1 MKQATTRTNEANLSI
16 LTLQVNRRLREGAF
30 ILLCSFGI
38 YLLIALF
45 TYHDGDSAW
54 SHSGMSNDIR
64 NAAGKTGAWFSDVL
78 FSLFGYMAYIFPLTL
93 ALSGLFVYR
102 DLPQKTESN
111 PLIWSVRSL
120 GLLVALAASCGLIA
134 IHISKTAALPMS
146 TGGLLGAA
154 VNAVAVTY
162 LSPIGATIILIAS
175 LLAGVTLF
183 TGVSWLNIL
192 EVIGHYTL
200 MLLGKLGNHLPGIVK
215 KGTEQVSQFKL
226 PALPDF
232 SAMNLG
238 SIKPAKSKDPF
249 KDDDE
254 NICDEG
260 DVDFPKSS
268 PLFGDDEVFDGPL
281 PSLKPKLKIKQDTV
295 AAVAAA
301 FKKPRVVVRPKAQVE
316 EVDDPIPFEAPKVK
330 RQKTREEIHA
340 LPALSLLEMPEK
352 SARQGFS
359 SQQKHDLSRLVET
372 RLLEFGV
379 DAKVVGVLP
388 GPVITRFE
396 LDLAA
401 GIKVNKITSLAKDL
415 ARSLSVVSV
424 RVVEVIPGKSV
435 VGLEIPNP
443 NRELVRLKEV
453 LEDASYQEAESP
465 ITLALG
471 KDISGR
477 PVAVD
482 LAKMPHLLVAGTTG
496 SGKSVGVNAMLLS
509 ILYKS
514 SPEDVR
520 LIMIDPKMLELAVYD
535 NIPHLLTPVVTDMKD
550 AANALRWCV
559 AEMERRY
566 QLMAAVGVR
575 NLTGYN
581 AKVATAI
588 KEGKPLL
595 DPFWQPIN
603 GDRPEPLEKLPYI
616 VVVVDEFADMMM
628 VVGKKVEELI
638 ARIAQKA
645 RAAGIHLIL
654 ATQRPSVDVI
664 TGLIKANIPTRI
676 AFQVSSRIDSRTII
690 DQSGAEQLLGHG
702 DMLYLPPGV
711 GIPHR
716 IHGAFVSDD
725 EVHKVTNDLRKL
737 GQPAYIESVVQSF
750 PSSATS
756 ATDGD
761 LDELYDQAV
770 MIVTESR
777 KASTSL
783 VQRRLK
789 IGYNRAARLIEQMES
804 EGVVSHVLSNGT
816 REVLAPAPVERG

>member
-1 MKQATTRTNEANLSI
+1 
-16 LTLQVNRRLREGAF
+16 
-30 ILLCSFGI
+30 
-38 YLLIALF
+38 
-45 TYHDGDSAW
+45 
-54 SHSGMSNDIR
+54 
-64 NAAGKTGAWFSDVL
+64 
-78 FSLFGYMAYIFPLTL
+78 
-93 ALSGLFVYR
+93 
-102 DLPQKTESN
+102 
-111 PLIWSVRSL
+111 
-120 GLLVALAASCGLIA
+120 
-134 IHISKTAALPMS
+134 
-146 TGGLLGAA
+146 
-154 VNAVAVTY
+154 
-162 LSPIGATIILIAS
+162 
-175 LLAGVTLF
+175 
-183 TGVSWLNIL
+183 
-192 EVIGHYTL
+192 
-200 MLLGKLGNHLPGIVK
+200 
-215 KGTEQVSQFKL
+215 
-226 PALPDF
+226 
-232 SAMNLG
+232 
-238 SIKPAKSKDPF
+238 
-249 KDDDE
+249 
-254 NICDEG
+254 
-260 DVDFPKSS
+260 
-268 PLFGDDEVFDGPL
+268 
-281 PSLKPKLKIKQDTV
+281 
-295 AAVAAA
+295 
-301 FKKPRVVVRPKAQVE
+301 
-316 EVDDPIPFEAPKVK
+316 
-330 RQKTREEIHA
+330 
-340 LPALSLLEMPEK
+340 
-352 SARQGFS
+352 GFS
-359 SQQKHDLSRLVET
+359 SQQRQDLSRLVET
-372 RLLEFGV
+372 RLMEFGV

-401 GIKVNKITSLAKDL
+401 GIKVNKITGLAKDL

-453 LEDASYQEAESP
+453 LEDGCYQDAESP

-471 KDISGR
+471 KDIAGR

-509 ILYKS
+509 ILYKA

-566 QLMAAVGVR
+566 QLMAAIGVR

-581 AKVATAI
+581 QKVFAAAKD
-588 KEGKPLL
+588 GQPLL
-595 DPFWQPIN
+595 DPFWQPMP
-603 GDRPEPLEKLPYI
+603 GDKPEPLEKLPYI

-725 EVHKVTNDLRKL
+725 EVHKVTKELRKL
-737 GQPAYIESVVQSF
+737 GQPAYIESVVQSS
-750 PSSATS
+750 PSSTTS
-756 ATDGD
+756 ALDGE
-761 LDELYDQAV
+761 LDELYDQALA
-770 MIVTESR
+770 IVTESR
-777 KASTSL
+777 KASISL

-804 EGVVSHVLSNGT
+804 EGVVSSVLSNGT
-816 REVLAPAPVERG
+816 REVLAPAPIERG